1 MSSKVR
7 NSENCCLSRSCGSH
21 NAIRSDLCFS
31 VFFLID
37 LFSYSGFTK
46 TKKVATG
53 EIMLEK
59 PILSNALPAVTEDAF
74 DFDRRHY
81 PRFSD
86 GATVRKFCVP
96 IQPDY
101 HRRLFP
107 EIAFVAEI
115 PSNSSFRSGAYVRRG
130 APAGNTIRKVYLCRA
145 KNTRIRAGDVLL
157 FYMSKDQ
164 RYAASQSMTTVGI
177 AEQLIHVTA
186 ADDLIRLTAKRSVY
200 SAEDMIAMNAS
211 PDSPVKMIDFL
222 LVGHSQPPAKLD
234 ILLTERVFSN
244 RPPQSIA
251 ELAETQYRALKPLL
265 RLGFD
270 L

>member
-1 MSSKVR
+1 MLKQVSWFAQCNKY
-7 NSENCCLSRSCGSH
+7 
-21 NAIRSDLCFS
+21 DLTYVTAFPKHA
-31 VFFLID
+31 FLID
-37 LFSYSGFTK
+37 LLSYYGFTK

-59 PILSNALPAVTEDAF
+59 PILTNALPAVTGDAF

-86 GATVRKFCVP
+86 GATVRKFCVQ

-115 PSNSSFRSGAYVRRG
+115 PLFPTAVFGQALTFAEARR
-130 APAGNTIRKVYLCRA
+130 PGNTIRKVYLCRA

-186 ADDLIRLTAKRSVY
+186 ADDLIRLTANRSVY